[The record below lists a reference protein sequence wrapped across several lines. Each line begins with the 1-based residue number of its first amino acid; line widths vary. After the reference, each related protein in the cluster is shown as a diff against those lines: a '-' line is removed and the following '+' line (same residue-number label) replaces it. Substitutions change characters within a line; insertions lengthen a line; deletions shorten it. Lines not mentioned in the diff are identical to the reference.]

1 MALSKKTNKS
11 ATADTGNVEQVTETT
26 ATDTVEQVTTTTITE
41 GTDKAASKPKNGSEV
56 IVKNISNFTQHHEG
70 QYFSPGLEVRTKYNK
85 FVKASIKSG
94 IFVLMDK

>member
-11 ATADTGNVEQVTETT
+11 ATDETVEQVTETT
-26 ATDTVEQVTTTTITE
+26 NDTVEQVTET
-41 GTDKAASKPKNGSEV
+41 TDKIASKPKQPKNGSEV